1 MNFMFIRARYN
12 YIQLIILQRIE
23 GKARFLYSLP
33 FPPSSNGMKWYA
45 MILILIAI
53 PADANFLNGYALN
66 GPVLVGYVLK
76 IRIGGIC
83 IGGIRLR
90 FLLMHTFWMD
100 THWMDTHS
108 MDTYWWDTCWTDTYW
123 WDTYCKTCWCK
134 RFERITLHG
143 YVLVGYVL
151 NGYVLVGYVLVGYV
165 LNGYVWDM
173 CGVMDMCGICVVWD
187 MCGICVVWDMCGIC
201 VAWDMCGI
209 CVVWDTPTIFWRT
222 LRRNVF
228 RELSSSEKKFHL
240 DSPKKNSPLLFR
252 ERKSVAFSVFLM
264 NCAEPLVEPLNLGDS
279 QSVVYRK
286 PRVGLNQATSRGQC
300 SQVVFVVGSF
310 LMKEKPFRPFEK
322 GPGPCRKNSPTTAAT
337 NTIPILQ
344 GLLVTYQQQLFTPW
358 PNGHPHQAGPPF
370 LEAGTFFSPL
380 AVGGGKGWSTNSKY
394 GRAWWPSVFVVARQ
408 ASGVVGF
415 WIGEDLRNLNHP
427 REPSMTVDHFRFFFK
442 SWISDHSPAKGFGSS
457 SNWNNH

>member
-1 MNFMFIRARYN
+1 MNCMFIRARYN

-23 GKARFLYSLP
+23 GKAKFLYSLP
-33 FPPSSNGMKWYA
+33 FPPSSNGMKWFA
-45 MILILIAI
+45 VILILTILIAI

-209 CVVWDTPTIFWRT
+209 CVVWDTPTIFWRS

-228 RELSSSEKKFHL
+228 REKSVMILKE
-240 DSPKKNSPLLFR
+240 NLL
-252 ERKSVAFSVFLM
+252 RKS
-264 NCAEPLVEPLNLGDS
+264 EIS
-279 QSVVYRK
+279 QSLFCFKSVWTW
-286 PRVGLNQATSRGQC
+286 L
-300 SQVVFVVGSF
+300 
-310 LMKEKPFRPFEK
+310 EIFRLAFQ
-322 GPGPCRKNSPTTAAT
+322 N
-337 NTIPILQ
+337 
-344 GLLVTYQQQLFTPW
+344 V
-358 PNGHPHQAGPPF
+358 
-370 LEAGTFFSPL
+370 FSPL
-380 AVGGGKGWSTNSKY
+380 AGLKNRIKTGIGILQESARRWRVFWCVLFSTWLKSRFGWIFDRYVFIKKIFCRKFIKIFNFGK
-394 GRAWWPSVFVVARQ
+394 
-408 ASGVVGF
+408 
-415 WIGEDLRNLNHP
+415 
-427 REPSMTVDHFRFFFK
+427 
-442 SWISDHSPAKGFGSS
+442 
-457 SNWNNH
+457 